1 MSLAVYVKKPPPKP
15 LNPNVPRFFYALMSA
30 IGIGS
35 VVFAIYPMV
44 VWQISTLPKLTA
56 KIDRFPIPQSQ
67 VLNSQQM
74 LANVQV
80 LQNEDGFSY
89 FEPQEGAEF
98 LSQIPKGERPEEFLI
113 TIPKLEVTKAK
124 VAVDSTNFQKHLAH
138 FPGTAIPG
146 EVGNSFITGHSVL
159 PQFVDPKNYLAIF
172 TNLSKLEVGDS
183 IEVEIEGK
191 TLHYIVQYSKVV
203 NPKDTS
209 VLLPISKTGKN
220 LTLMSCVPP
229 GTSLKRLVV
238 ITSLI

>member
-1 MSLAVYVKKPPPKP
+1 M
-15 LNPNVPRFFYALMSA
+15 NPNVSRFFYALMST

-35 VVFAIYPMV
+35 IVFALLPMV
-44 VWQISTLPKLTA
+44 VWQISTLPRLSA
-56 KIDRFPIPQSQ
+56 KIDQFPIPQSQ
-67 VLNSQQM
+67 VLNSAQM
-74 LANVQV
+74 LESIKVSQ
-80 LQNEDGFSY
+80 DSSGFSY
-89 FEPQEGAEF
+89 FEPQSDAPF
-98 LSQIPKGERPEEFLI
+98 LSNLSGLERPEEFFI
-113 TIPKLEVTKAK
+113 SIPKIEVFSAK

-146 EVGNSFITGHSVL
+146 EAGNSFITGHSVL
-159 PQFVDPKNYLAIF
+159 PQFADPENYLAIF
-172 TNLSKLEVGDS
+172 TNLSKLEVGD
-183 IEVEIEGK
+183 EVTVEMDDK

-209 VLLPISKTGKN
+209 VLLPISKGGKN

>member
-15 LNPNVPRFFYALMSA
+15 PNPAVSRFFYALMA
-30 IGIGS
+30 TIGIGS
-35 VVFAIYPMV
+35 VGFALLPMV
-44 VWQISTLPKLTA
+44 VWQFSTLPKLTA
-56 KIDRFPIPQSQ
+56 RIDQFPIPNSQ
-67 VLNSQQM
+67 VLNSPQM
-74 LANVQV
+74 LESIKVSQDS
-80 LQNEDGFSY
+80 EGFSY
-89 FEPQEGAEF
+89 FEPNSNAQF
-98 LSQIPKGERPEEFLI
+98 LSKLSNLERPEEFFI
-113 TIPKLEVTKAK
+113 SIPKIEVKNAK

-159 PQFVDPKNYLAIF
+159 PQFADPENYLSIF
-172 TNLSKLEVGDS
+172 TELSKLEVGDG
-183 IEVEIEGK
+183 IEVEMDGK

-209 VLLPISKTGKN
+209 VLLPISKTSRN
-220 LTLMSCVPP
+220 LTLMTCVPP